1 MNSQIFFSTLT
12 IYHMSSCSKSCV
24 ISYGLAQTLFIYY
37 YLFLL
42 SICHVSESVK
52 LYLSNLFVFIDFL
65 PALFG
70 LFLAW
75 PPGFPLE
82 KQTTIPPLRTKREK
96 IRKAKGEREREGVK
110 EKSVSVSLFFFMLLP
125 PLFLFFQTRSNLV
138 FLPFVYTR

>member
-96 IRKAKGEREREGVK
+96 IRKAKGEREREREWK
-110 EKSVSVSLFFFMLLP
+110 KSPFLFHFSFLCFFLLFFFSSKHALI
-125 PLFLFFQTRSNLV
+125 
-138 FLPFVYTR
+138 